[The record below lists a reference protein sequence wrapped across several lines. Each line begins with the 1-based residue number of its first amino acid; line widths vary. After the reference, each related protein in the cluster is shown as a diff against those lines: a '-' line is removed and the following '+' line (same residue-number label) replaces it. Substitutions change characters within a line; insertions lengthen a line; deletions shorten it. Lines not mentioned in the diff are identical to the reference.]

1 MKRIVNSRLIINAA
15 AAVILSPT
23 SLIEDYR
30 HAVLDFI
37 FAGFTGTIKVKVSNQ
52 ELPPDFAAAVT
63 PTNYWSFINLV
74 GRDDGGATITGTTGI
89 ITTALTGFR
98 SYAVNSDAVRHI
110 AVDVEVRSAGTVS
123 VLLSAGTNA

>member
-52 ELPPDFAAAVT
+52 AAVPNFAGAVT
-63 PTNYWSFINLV
+63 PTNLWSYMDLV

-98 SYAVNSDAVRHI
+98 SYAVNSDAVRWI
-110 AVDVEVRSAGTVS
+110 AVDVEARSAGSVS
-123 VLLSAGTNA
+123 ALLSGATNE